1 MTTERQAASSHFAIA
16 RRAAWAFARE
26 QAAVTALEY
35 ALLGSLIAA
44 VAAAG
49 IGTLSGKVQAMWAV
63 VSNAVVAAM

>member
-1 MTTERQAASSHFAIA
+1 MKPKRYAASLFAIA
-16 RRAAWAFARE
+16 SRALQAFVRC
-26 QAAVTALEY
+26 QAGVTALEY

>member
-1 MTTERQAASSHFAIA
+1 MNPEQPQAPSHFAIA
-16 RRAAWAFARE
+16 RQAACAFARE

-49 IGTLSGKVQAMWAV
+49 ISTLGIQVQALW
-63 VSNAVVAAM
+63 SVVASAVDAVM